1 MESVA
6 GNPAALIRP
15 ASCARHPGADR
26 RSVPLPGCSSPPPS
40 LPGES
45 ADIRPPCTSVAPSI
59 GSATTL
65 WMAAGG
71 PIYNRQISATT
82 RPHRTIYLRRLH
94 SADNMVNAGCYVG
107 ADLPGHLGNR
117 PLKATG
123 RKRVHPREHSG
134 RDNITDAHWLPLEPT
149 APGTGRR
156 QQDGGAGEVKGIRGC
171 GMRMAGCRLH
181 HWQSPF
187 WGVQSALAL
196 QTGARPAAGVAS
208 WLTGAV
214 NR

>member
-123 RKRVHPREHSG
+123 RKRVHPRSILDG
-134 RDNITDAHWLPLEPT
+134 IILRMRTGCHWNRLPQELGDDSRTVVLE
-149 APGTGRR
+149 
-156 QQDGGAGEVKGIRGC
+156 K
-171 GMRMAGCRLH
+171 
-181 HWQSPF
+181 
-187 WGVQSALAL
+187 
-196 QTGARPAAGVAS
+196 
-208 WLTGAV
+208 
-214 NR
+214 